1 MTGIMKR
8 YAIRVSGRVQGVGF
22 RYTAS
27 YIASDLN
34 LTGWVKNMDDGS
46 VCIEIQGD
54 QNILDIFMNKLQKYN
69 KFIYIENL
77 SCKNINT
84 IDSESCF
91 KIKY

>member
-1 MTGIMKR
+1 MKR

-22 RYTAS
+22 RYTANS
-27 YIASDLN
+27 IASNLN
-34 LTGWVKNMDDGS
+34 LTGWVKNMEDGS

-54 QNILDIFMNKLQKYN
+54 TKVLDIFINKLEKCN
-69 KFIYIENL
+69 GFIYNISNL

-84 IDSESCF
+84 IDSKSSF